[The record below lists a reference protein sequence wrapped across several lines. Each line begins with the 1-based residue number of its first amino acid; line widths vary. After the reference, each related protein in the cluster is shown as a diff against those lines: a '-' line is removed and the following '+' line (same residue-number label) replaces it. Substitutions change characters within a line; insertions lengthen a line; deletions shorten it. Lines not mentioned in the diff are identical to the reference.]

1 MGENIKIIAT
11 NKKAF
16 HDYQI
21 LEKIEAGLVLT
32 GTEVKSLRAGR
43 CNLKDSYA
51 RIRDGEAWLVG
62 LHISPYQN
70 AGYASHDPER
80 ERKLL
85 LHKAEIKR
93 IHRKVQEKGI
103 TLVPLRLYFKR
114 GLAKVE
120 IGLAA
125 GKREYD
131 KRQEIARREQQREMK
146 RMEKKFR
153 IK

>member
-62 LHISPYQN
+62 LHISPYRN

-103 TLVPLRLYFKR
+103 TLVPIRLYFKR